1 MILRNA
7 AVTWLGIALN
17 HLLALVLTPFMVAHL
32 GQPGYGVWLLV
43 ISITALFGLLDLG
56 VSSALTRFT
65 AMQLA
70 QGDLPAARQTQ
81 CVALTFYLFVSLA
94 ALAGFAA
101 LAWAAPSLFG
111 IRGELQQDAQWSLL
125 LVGLATAL
133 VFPAR
138 AFEGTLL
145 ARECHHLV
153 RSVDMAVALLRFG
166 SVLYFLPLGGGVKTM
181 SAIHLSILVLGAAI
195 VTVLSLRRVPL
206 GGRPRLSWD
215 WRVFRQLLTFGRDIM
230 LMIIGDRARS
240 QLPNVLLGMWGTSLD
255 VAHFGV
261 GARLIQNETTLINHS
276 VGVIQPRFATLKAR
290 QDLASSRELW
300 LRGTLYAG
308 LVSGYLGLG
317 MACLARPFMHLW
329 LGPDFET
336 SARVVWY
343 LIGPIT
349 LYLTLRPCDMLLV
362 GHNQHRLS
370 GWVGLAE
377 IGLMLP
383 VSLLLVPR
391 MGGEGM
397 ALALAGCLLAVRPWV
412 IPRACA
418 RLLGL
423 PLWRYGAQGLGRPLL
438 TVLLAALVA
447 VPLLAAH
454 TLDTWFELFA
464 ALGLYSLVYGPCFW
478 LVGLP
483 RAERL
488 LWLERLQGWRARLS
502 GGGQG

>member
-32 GQPGYGVWLLV
+32 GQSGYGVWLLV

-111 IRGELQQDAQWSLL
+111 ICGELQRDAQWSLL

-138 AFEGTLL
+138 AFEGLLL

-166 SVLYFLPLGGGVKTM
+166 AVLYFLPLGGGVRTM
-181 SAIHLSILVLGAAI
+181 SAIHLAILSLGAAL
-195 VTVLSLRRVPL
+195 VVGLSLRRIPL
-206 GGRPRLSWD
+206 GGPPRLVWD
-215 WRVFRQLLTFGRDIM
+215 WALFKQLLAFGRDIM
-230 LMIIGDRARS
+230 LMVIGDRARS
-240 QLPNVLLGMWGTSLD
+240 QLPNVLIGMWSTSLD

-261 GARLIQNETTLINHS
+261 GARLIQNEATLINHS
-276 VGVIQPRFATLKAR
+276 VGVIQPRFAALKAK
-290 QDLASSRELW
+290 QDLVASRELW

-308 LVSGYLGLG
+308 LVAGYLGLG

-362 GHNQHRLS
+362 GHNRHRLS

-377 IGLMLP
+377 IGVMMP
-383 VSLLLVPR
+383 ASLVLVPLL
-391 MGGEGM
+391 GGEGM
-397 ALALAGCLLAVRPWV
+397 ALALAGSLLLIRPWV
-412 IPRACA
+412 VPRACS
-418 RLLGL
+418 RLLEL
-423 PLWRYGAQGLGRPLL
+423 PLWRFWGQGLGRPLL
-438 TVLLAALVA
+438 TVALTALVV
-447 VPLLAAH
+447 VPLLAMRS
-454 TLDTWFELFA
+454 LDTWFELFA
-464 ALGLYSLVYGPCFW
+464 ALGLYSLVYAPCLW
-478 LVGLP
+478 LAGLP
-483 RAERL
+483 RAERE
-488 LWLERLQGWRARLS
+488 LWLERFQGWRQALAR
-502 GGGQG
+502 GKR